1 MDDKNIMEQIN
12 HLVEEEHELLTQESR
27 GAINDPGRERM
38 RALEVQL
45 DQLWDLLRQR
55 RARRDFGGNPDE
67 AEVRPAD
74 IVETYD
80 Q

>member
-1 MDDKNIMEQIN
+1 MDDRDLMRQIN
-12 HLVEEEHELLTQESR
+12 ELVDEEHELLTQESR
-27 GAINDPGRERM
+27 GEINDPGRERM
-38 RALEVQL
+38 RSLEVQL

-67 AEVRPAD
+67 AQVRPPNV
-74 IVETYD
+74 VETYD